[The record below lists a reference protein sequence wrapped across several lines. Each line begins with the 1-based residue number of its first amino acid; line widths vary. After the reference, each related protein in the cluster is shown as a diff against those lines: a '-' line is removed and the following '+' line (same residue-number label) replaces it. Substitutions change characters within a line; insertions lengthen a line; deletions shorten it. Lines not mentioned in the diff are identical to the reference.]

1 MTADATNPKAPP
13 IVREHVLRFIA
24 EENRGALS
32 NVLARTGIYVSDD
45 LQARLVQ
52 ALDEHA
58 KTLPDALVLNLA
70 LLAEPGARSTWRLC
84 MEKKLTVE
92 LEKLMPTM
100 DAMTEATMLLL
111 TGKLLTRGGR

>member
-1 MTADATNPKAPP
+1 MTADATDPKAQP
-13 IVREHVLRFIA
+13 IVREHVLRFVA
-24 EENRGALS
+24 EENRAALS
-32 NVLARTGIYVSDD
+32 SVLARTGIYVSDD
-45 LQARLVQ
+45 LQTRIIE

-84 MEKKLTVE
+84 MEKKLTYE

-111 TGKLLTRGGR
+111 TGKLLRGGR